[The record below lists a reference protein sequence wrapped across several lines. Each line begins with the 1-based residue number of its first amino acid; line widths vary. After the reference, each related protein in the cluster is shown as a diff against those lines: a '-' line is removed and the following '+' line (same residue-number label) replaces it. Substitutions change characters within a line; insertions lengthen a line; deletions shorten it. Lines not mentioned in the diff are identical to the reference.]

1 MSTTVTYPNWVHG
14 MVSAAFFQQ
23 MSAIFADVTPT
34 TPSGEEGVRS
44 VSGFY
49 LNDHLIEVV
58 KIGTINMGERGVFDV
73 SVLMDNSVGTYL
85 KVRPDEPAQIFCAD
99 VVLSFGCPLGSKMEV
114 SDEELA
120 QLPVVLLP
128 LPTAA
133 VDS

>member
-58 KIGTINMGERGVFDV
+58 KIGTINMGERGVFKV
-73 SVLMDNSVGTYL
+73 CVLMDNSISTYL
-85 KVRPDEPAQIFCAD
+85 QVRTDDPAQIFCAD
-99 VVLSFGCPLGSKMEV
+99 IVLSFGCPLGSQKEI

-128 LPTAA
+128 VPVA
-133 VDS
+133 SN